1 MPKHK
6 LRNAL
11 FDQILA
17 QPVAVRVR
25 SAIAMIDDPR
35 RSVRGL
41 LEPVLDSVVRELED
55 PIERAENE
63 RALMDKAAIDGGRV
77 RKDPFTFDAPPCGYD
92 AACERDRQVHMRG
105 APNYGGLTK
114 QPHAEGAQRR

>member
-77 RKDPFTFDAPPCGYD
+77 RKDPFTFDVPPCSCGAPPRRLLVENR
-92 AACERDRQVHMRG
+92 ERILKAHR
-105 APNYGGLTK
+105 
-114 QPHAEGAQRR
+114 EGR